1 MAGRPR
7 KHSTQDKS
15 HKTKAEKELRKEEEQ
30 FAGAENFKHL
40 GTKPP
45 KSLMDV
51 TARNEYKRVVPLLI
65 NLDITALDQTL
76 LVNYCNSYSLYLQ
89 AIKAVKKEGLVINGR
104 KNPAYNIYLDMQ
116 KELRATAGQLGMTL
130 DSRMKLVKPENHE
143 EEKDPYAQ
151 VGDIQ

>member
-15 HKTKAEKELRKEEEQ
+15 HKTKAEKIKRKEEEQ
-30 FAGAENFKHL
+30 AGGPENFKHL

-45 KSLMDV
+45 KTLVDKV
-51 TARNEYKRVVPLLI
+51 AQDEYRRVVPLLI
-65 NLDITALDQTL
+65 NLNVTALDQTL
-76 LVNYCNSYSLYLQ
+76 VVNYCNSYSFYLQ
-89 AIKAVKKEGLVINGR
+89 AIQNVKETGLVVNGK
-104 KNPAYNIYLDMQ
+104 KNPAYNIYLEMQ

-130 DSRMKLVKPENHE
+130 DSRMKLVRVDDHE
-143 EEKDPYAQ
+143 EEEDPYAD